1 MPTLEKHQSNEY
13 TKLLCLGDSGSG
25 KTGGLAP
32 LVNAG
37 YHLRILDMD
46 NGLESLKQQVL
57 RLCPEKIANVEYR
70 TLRDKRKASPS
81 GPIIDGSPKAFI
93 EAIRMLD
100 RWRYVDGGNEIDL
113 GVPAEWGPDVILVID
128 SLTFLSDA
136 ASDWREPLTPKG
148 KEGKYDQ
155 RAVYKDAQ
163 DAIESVLALV
173 TSEAFRTNVIVT
185 SHVKY
190 VDNPD
195 GTKKGYPT
203 AVGSALSPQIPRYF
217 NTVALFQTKAGGKR
231 TLHTAATAMI
241 DLKNPKPFEM
251 AKEYPIETGLA
262 DLFKVLREPPQQQ
275 EEPTP
280 TAKPT
285 PQTQSKSRV
294 ITPLRRKI

>member
-25 KTGGLAP
+25 KTGGIAP

-136 ASDWREPLTPKG
+136 AYDWREPLTPKG

-241 DLKNPKPFEM
+241 DLKNPKPFAIE
-251 AKEYPIETGLA
+251 KEYPIETGMA
-262 DLFKVLREPPQQQ
+262 DVFAALRSPPTQ
-275 EEPTP
+275 EEKPTP
-280 TAKPT
+280 TAPPLITSKPKLI
-285 PQTQSKSRV
+285 KS
-294 ITPLRRKI
+294 LRR

>member
-1 MPTLEKHQSNEY
+1 MTSLARHQSNEY
-13 TKLLCLGDSGSG
+13 TKLLVLGDSGSG
-25 KTGGLAP
+25 KSGALAS
-32 LVNAG
+32 LVKSG
-37 YHLRILDMD
+37 YHLRIVDMD
-46 NGLESLKQQVL
+46 NGLETLKQYIL
-57 RLCPEKIANVEYR
+57 KECPEKIEGVEFR

-81 GPIIDGSPKAFI
+81 GPIIDGAPKAFV

-100 RWRYVDGGNEIDL
+100 RWRYVDEGGNEIDL

-136 ASDWREPLTPKG
+136 AYDWREPLTPKG

-241 DLKNPKPFEM
+241 DLKNPKPFAIE
-251 AKEYPIETGLA
+251 KEYPIETGMA
-262 DLFKVLREPPQQQ
+262 DVFAALRSPPTQ
-275 EEPTP
+275 EEKPTP
-280 TAKPT
+280 TAPPLITSKPKLI
-285 PQTQSKSRV
+285 KS
-294 ITPLRRKI
+294 LRR

>member
-1 MPTLEKHQSNEY
+1 
-13 TKLLCLGDSGSG
+13 
-25 KTGGLAP
+25 
-32 LVNAG
+32 
-37 YHLRILDMD
+37 
-46 NGLESLKQQVL
+46 
-57 RLCPEKIANVEYR
+57 VEYR

-136 ASDWREPLTPKG
+136 AYDWREPLTPKG

-231 TLHTAATAMI
+231 ALHTAATAMI
-241 DLKNPKPFEM
+241 DLKNPKPFAIE
-251 AKEYPIETGLA
+251 KEYPIETGMA
-262 DLFKVLREPPQQQ
+262 DVFAALRSPPTQ
-275 EEPTP
+275 EEKPTP
-280 TAKPT
+280 TAPPLITSKPKLI
-285 PQTQSKSRV
+285 KS
-294 ITPLRRKI
+294 LRR

>member
-1 MPTLEKHQSNEY
+1 MTSLARHQSNEY
-13 TKLLCLGDSGSG
+13 TKLLVLGDSGSG
-25 KTGGLAP
+25 KSGALAS
-32 LVNAG
+32 LVKSG
-37 YHLRILDMD
+37 YHLRIVDMD
-46 NGLESLKQQVL
+46 NGLETLKQYIL
-57 RLCPEKIANVEYR
+57 KECPEKIEGVEFR

-81 GPIIDGSPKAFI
+81 GPIIDGAPKAFV

-100 RWRYVDGGNEIDL
+100 RWRYVDEGGNEIDL
-113 GVPAEWGPDVILVID
+113 GIPAQWGPDCILIID

-136 ASDWREPLTPKG
+136 AFDFREPLTPKSKTSG
-148 KEGKYDQ
+148 QFDA

-163 DAIESVLALV
+163 DAIEGVLALL
-173 TSEAFRTNVIVT
+173 TSEEFRTNVIVNA
-185 SHVKY
+185 HVRY

-262 DLFKVLREPPQQQ
+262 DLFSVLRSPPQQQ

-280 TAKPT
+280 TAPPLITSKPKLI
-285 PQTQSKSRV
+285 KS
-294 ITPLRRKI
+294 LRR

>member
-13 TKLLCLGDSGSG
+13 TKLLVLGDSGSG
-25 KTGGLAP
+25 KSGALAS
-32 LVNAG
+32 LVKSG
-37 YHLRILDMD
+37 YHLRIVDMD
-46 NGLESLKQQVL
+46 NGLETLKQYIL
-57 RLCPEKIANVEYR
+57 KECPEKIEGVEFR

-81 GPIIDGSPKAFI
+81 GPIIDGPPKAFV

-100 RWRYVDGGNEIDL
+100 RWRYVDEGGNEIDL

-136 ASDWREPLTPKG
+136 AYDWREPLTPKG

-262 DLFKVLREPPQQQ
+262 DLFSVLRSPPQQQ

-280 TAKPT
+280 TAPPLITSKPKLI
-285 PQTQSKSRV
+285 KS
-294 ITPLRRKI
+294 LRR

>member
-136 ASDWREPLTPKG
+136 AYDWREPLTPKG

-280 TAKPT
+280 TAPPLITSKPKLI
-285 PQTQSKSRV
+285 KS
-294 ITPLRRKI
+294 LRR

>member
-13 TKLLCLGDSGSG
+13 TKLLVLGDSGSG
-25 KTGGLAP
+25 KSGALAS
-32 LVNAG
+32 LVKSG
-37 YHLRILDMD
+37 YHLRIVDMD
-46 NGLESLKQQVL
+46 NGLETLKQFVIKE
-57 RLCPEKIANVEYR
+57 CPEKIESVEFR

-136 ASDWREPLTPKG
+136 AYDWREPLTPKG

-241 DLKNPKPFEM
+241 DLKNPKPFAIE
-251 AKEYPIETGLA
+251 KEYPIETGMA
-262 DLFKVLREPPQQQ
+262 DVFAALRSPPTQ
-275 EEPTP
+275 EEKPTP
-280 TAKPT
+280 TAPPLITSKPKLI
-285 PQTQSKSRV
+285 KS
-294 ITPLRRKI
+294 LRR

>member
-1 MPTLEKHQSNEY
+1 MTSLARHQSNEY
-13 TKLLCLGDSGSG
+13 TKLLVLGDSGSG
-25 KTGGLAP
+25 KSGALAS
-32 LVNAG
+32 LVKSG
-37 YHLRILDMD
+37 YHLRIVDMD
-46 NGLESLKQQVL
+46 NGLETLKQYIL
-57 RLCPEKIANVEYR
+57 KECPEKIEGVEFR

-81 GPIIDGSPKAFI
+81 GPIIDGAPKAFV

-100 RWRYVDGGNEIDL
+100 RWRYVDEGGNEIDL

-136 ASDWREPLTPKG
+136 AYDWREPLTPKG

-262 DLFKVLREPPQQQ
+262 DLFSVLRSPPQQQ

-280 TAKPT
+280 TAPPLITSKPKLI
-285 PQTQSKSRV
+285 KS
-294 ITPLRRKI
+294 LRR